1 MDFLTLIWVGT
12 KKKQWHLLLELL
24 SSGEIRRGCISK
36 LEERLQLD
44 YHFSPIAA
52 LLLESCVHYCFRKCA
67 CPAGSDS
74 GLFWGRILF
83 FLAESLIFLKIKP
96 HDEIVAQFYGSNK
109 FWHKILTPFFIALRQ
124 LINVHEVRTQKKKG
138 NWQTFYKYIAF

>member
-1 MDFLTLIWVGT
+1 MGELLELPLLIFIESPNKSDSYEGRMDFLTLIWVGT

-44 YHFSPIAA
+44 YHFSLIAA
-52 LLLESCVHYCFRKCA
+52 LLLESCVHYNFRKCA

-74 GLFWGRILF
+74 GLF
-83 FLAESLIFLKIKP
+83 
-96 HDEIVAQFYGSNK
+96 
-109 FWHKILTPFFIALRQ
+109 
-124 LINVHEVRTQKKKG
+124 
-138 NWQTFYKYIAF
+138 